1 MKNRSNLFEQAA
13 DLWCIRYLCI
23 NFDCKSFFDLI
34 FRRDIYFSRKFS
46 YSLITLVVWILK
58 AKPVIAFL
66 DNEVIDMILGSLKN
80 CQTVV
85 DSLDYIVLELLVA
98 LDRSKWAFLFL
109 FLCLV
114 KLWLRLHITFR

>member
-1 MKNRSNLFEQAA
+1 M

-23 NFDCKSFFDLI
+23 NFDLN
-34 FRRDIYFSRKFS
+34 FRRDT
-46 YSLITLVVWILK
+46 SLSLLSFVVWILK

-114 KLWLRLHITFR
+114 KLWLRLHITFRRRIF